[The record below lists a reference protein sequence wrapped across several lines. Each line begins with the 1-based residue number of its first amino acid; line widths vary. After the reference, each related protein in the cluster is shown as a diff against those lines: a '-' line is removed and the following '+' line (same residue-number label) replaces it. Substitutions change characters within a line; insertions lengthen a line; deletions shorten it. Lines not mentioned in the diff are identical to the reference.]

1 MNNHLK
7 IDKIKH
13 KTLVE
18 QVMEKIRKLIA
29 SGEFKVHDRLPTE
42 NEMAEMFG
50 TGRSSIREAIKV
62 FNYLGVLES
71 RAAKGTYVCPRS
83 NISTEA
89 LTWSM
94 LLGQDDY
101 YELIDMRAAMELWS
115 MVALT
120 GKYHQNPGSVSDT
133 VGMLETRVSKMRAAI
148 ENGDSASLARAD
160 YEFHSVI
167 IESSRNTLFS
177 SIYEILRSFM
187 REEIEKSH
195 KDFTDINTI
204 IQEHQLFIDA
214 VKSGDIGI
222 AQQTVLSHIASIK
235 RRLAN
240 VLNTNGN

>member
-1 MNNHLK
+1 MDSHLI

-18 QVMEKIRKLIA
+18 QVMDKIRKLIA

-42 NEMAEMFG
+42 NELAEMFG

-71 RAAKGTYVCPRS
+71 RAAKGTYVCSRS

-89 LTWSM
+89 LTWSI

-115 MVALT
+115 MVALA
-120 GKYHQNPGSVSDT
+120 GKYRQNPGAIQGT
-133 VGMLETRVSKMRAAI
+133 VDMLENQISKMHSAI
-148 ENGDSASLARAD
+148 EKGDSAALARAD
-160 YEFHSVI
+160 YEFHCVVI
-167 IESSRNTLFS
+167 DSSDNELFS

-195 KDFTDINTI
+195 KDFTDIKTI
-204 IQEHQLFIDA
+204 IQEHRLFIDA
-214 VKSGDIGI
+214 VRSGDIGV
-222 AQQTVLSHIASIK
+222 AQQTVLDHIASIK

-240 VLNTNGN
+240 VLTH

>member
-1 MNNHLK
+1 MNNDLK

-13 KTLVE
+13 KTLVA

-29 SGEFKVHDRLPTE
+29 SGQFKVHDRLPTE
-42 NEMAEMFG
+42 NELAEMFG

-71 RAAKGTYVCPRS
+71 RAAKGTYVCSRS
-83 NISTEA
+83 KISKEA

-120 GKYHQNPGSVSDT
+120 GKYHNDPESIRET
-133 VGMLETRVSKMRAAI
+133 VDILETRLSKMHTAI
-148 ENGDSASLARAD
+148 GKGDSASLAHAD
-160 YEFHSVI
+160 YDFHSTI
-167 IESSRNTLFS
+167 IDSGGNPLFS

-195 KDFTDINTI
+195 KDFTDIKTI
-204 IQEHQLFIDA
+204 IQEHRLFIDA
-214 VKSGDIGI
+214 VKSGDIVV
-222 AQQTVLSHIASIK
+222 AQQTVLNHIASIK

-240 VLNTNGN
+240 VMEH

>member
-1 MNNHLK
+1 MNNPLK

-29 SGEFKVHDRLPTE
+29 SGAFKAHDRLPTE

-71 RAAKGTYVCPRS
+71 RAAKGTYVCARS

-115 MVALT
+115 MVALA
-120 GKYHQNPGSVSDT
+120 GKYHRNPAATQDT
-133 VGMLETRVSKMRAAI
+133 LDLLDTQISKMRTAI
-148 ENGDSASLARAD
+148 ENGDSALLANAD
-160 YEFHSVI
+160 YHFHCVI
-167 IESSRNTLFS
+167 IDSSDNALFS

-195 KDFTDINTI
+195 KDFTDIKTI
-204 IQEHQLFIDA
+204 LQEHQLFIDA
-214 VKSGDIGI
+214 VRSGDVGV
-222 AQQTVLSHIASIK
+222 AQQTVLNHIASIK

-240 VLNTNGN
+240 VLNS

>member
-1 MNNHLK
+1 MNNDLK

-13 KTLVE
+13 KTLVA

-29 SGEFKVHDRLPTE
+29 SGQFKVHDRLPTE
-42 NEMAEMFG
+42 NELAEMFG

-71 RAAKGTYVCPRS
+71 RAAKGTYVCSRS
-83 NISTEA
+83 KISKEA

-120 GKYHQNPGSVSDT
+120 GKYHDDPESIRET
-133 VGMLETRVSKMRAAI
+133 VDILETRLSKMHTAI
-148 ENGDSASLARAD
+148 GKGDSAALAHAD
-160 YEFHSVI
+160 YDFHSTI
-167 IESSRNTLFS
+167 IDSGGNPLFS

-195 KDFTDINTI
+195 KDFTDIKTI
-204 IQEHQLFIDA
+204 IQEHRLFIDA
-214 VKSGDIGI
+214 VKSGDIVV
-222 AQQTVLSHIASIK
+222 AQQTVLNHIASIK

-240 VLNTNGN
+240 VLER

>member
-1 MNNHLK
+1 MDNHLK
-7 IDKIKH
+7 IDKIRH

-42 NEMAEMFG
+42 NELAEMFG

-71 RAAKGTYVCPRS
+71 RAAKGTYVCSRS

-115 MVALT
+115 MVALA
-120 GKYHQNPGSVSDT
+120 GKYREDPGSVRET
-133 VGMLETRVSKMRAAI
+133 VEMLESQIANMRDAI
-148 ENGDSASLARAD
+148 EQGDFASLARAD
-160 YEFHSVI
+160 YDFHCVI
-167 IESSRNTLFS
+167 IDSSRNALFS

-195 KDFTDINTI
+195 KDFTDIKTI
-204 IQEHQLFIDA
+204 IPEHQLFIDA
-214 VKSGDIGI
+214 VRSGDIVV
-222 AQQTVLSHIASIK
+222 AQQTVLNHIASIK

-240 VLNTNGN
+240 VLNG

>member
-1 MNNHLK
+1 MK

-13 KTLVE
+13 KTVVE

-29 SGEFKVHDRLPTE
+29 SGEFKAHDRLPTE
-42 NEMAEMFG
+42 NELAVMFG

-71 RAAKGTYVCPRS
+71 RAAKGTYVCSRS

-120 GKYHQNPGSVSDT
+120 GKYGADPESVRET
-133 VGMLETRVSKMRAAI
+133 LQMLENQLSEMRSAI
-148 ENGDSASLARAD
+148 ENGNSASLARAD
-160 YEFHSVI
+160 YNFHCVI
-167 IESSRNTLFS
+167 IDSGQNALFS
-177 SIYEILRSFM
+177 SIYDILRSFM

-195 KDFTDINTI
+195 KDFTDIQTI

-214 VKSGDIGI
+214 VKSGNIVI
-222 AQQTVLSHIASIK
+222 AQQTVLNHIADIK

-240 VLNTNGN
+240 VLNE

>member
-1 MNNHLK
+1 MENYLK

-18 QVMEKIRKLIA
+18 QVMDKIRKLIA

-42 NEMAEMFG
+42 NELAEMFG

-71 RAAKGTYVCPRS
+71 RAAKGTYVCSRS

-101 YELIDMRAAMELWS
+101 DELIDMRAAMELWS

-120 GKYHQNPGSVSDT
+120 AKYRENPESIRETVDT
-133 VGMLETRVSKMRAAI
+133 LETRLSKMRTAI
-148 ENGDSASLARAD
+148 ENGDAASLARAD
-160 YEFHSVI
+160 YDFHCVI
-167 IESSRNTLFS
+167 IDSGDNALFS

-195 KDFTDINTI
+195 KDFTDIKTI
-204 IQEHQLFIDA
+204 IQEHQLFIEA
-214 VKSGDIGI
+214 VKTGDIVV
-222 AQQTVLSHIASIK
+222 AQQTVLNHIASIK
-235 RRLAN
+235 RRLTN
-240 VLNTNGN
+240 VLNR

>member
-1 MNNHLK
+1 MNNPLK

-29 SGEFKVHDRLPTE
+29 SGAFKAHDRLPTE
-42 NEMAEMFG
+42 NELAEMFG

-71 RAAKGTYVCPRS
+71 RAAKGTYVCSRS

-115 MVALT
+115 MVALAGT
-120 GKYHQNPGSVSDT
+120 YHQNPAATQDT
-133 VGMLETRVSKMRAAI
+133 IDLLDDQISKMRAAI
-148 ENGDSASLARAD
+148 ENGDSALLANAD
-160 YEFHSVI
+160 YNFHCVI
-167 IESSRNTLFS
+167 IDSSDNALFS

-195 KDFTDINTI
+195 KDFTDIKTI

-214 VKSGDIGI
+214 VKSGDAGV
-222 AQQTVLSHIASIK
+222 AQQTVLNHIASIK

-240 VLNTNGN
+240 VLNT

>member
-1 MNNHLK
+1 MDNHLK

-18 QVMEKIRKLIA
+18 QVMGKIRKLIA

-71 RAAKGTYVCPRS
+71 RAAKGTYVCSRS

-115 MVALT
+115 MVALA
-120 GKYHQNPGSVSDT
+120 GKYGQDPSMVQNTLD
-133 VGMLETRVSKMRAAI
+133 MLESQVSKMRNAI
-148 ENGDSASLARAD
+148 EDVDSAALARAD
-160 YEFHSVI
+160 YDFHCVI
-167 IESSRNTLFS
+167 IDSGDNALFS

-195 KDFTDINTI
+195 KDFTDIKTI
-204 IQEHQLFIDA
+204 IQEHRLFIDA
-214 VKSGDIGI
+214 IRSGDIGV
-222 AQQTVLSHIASIK
+222 AQQTVLNHIASIK

-240 VLNTNGN
+240 VLNS